1 MCGTIVNMAGNP
13 ARRAALAD
21 AGLVVLGNEGAR
33 GLTHRAVD
41 RQAGVAIGTTSNYF
55 PTRDTLLG
63 ALGDR
68 IYERLAPDGDPLESA
83 EPDHGA
89 MVGYV
94 RDIWRRLLANREL
107 TLALLE
113 LRLEASRRPA
123 LAKSMRETLERNF
136 RSDVEFNR
144 LRQLP
149 GDAREIL
156 LLHLAMDGLVLDQ
169 LTASIGLDPSDV
181 DEVLVDL
188 VHRLV
193 PGDDG
198 TTSAGPER

>member
-1 MCGTIVNMAGNP
+1 MAGNP

-21 AGLVVLGNEGAR
+21 AGLVVLASQGAR

-41 RQAGVAIGTTSNYF
+41 RAAQVAIGTASNYF
-55 PTRDTLLG
+55 PSRDALLA

-68 IYERLAPDGDPLESA
+68 IYERLTPTDDPLEFA
-83 EPDHGA
+83 EPTRST

-113 LRLEASRRPA
+113 LRLEASRRPD
-123 LAKSMRETLERNF
+123 LAASMRETLARNF

-144 LRQLP
+144 RRALP

-156 LLHLAMDGLVLDQ
+156 LLHLAIDGLVIDQ
-169 LTASIGLDPSDV
+169 LTASVGLEPSEV
-181 DEVLVDL
+181 DGVLEDL
-188 VHRLV
+188 VERLV
-193 PGDDG
+193 PAAREQD
-198 TTSAGPER
+198 